1 MDPRSYW
8 NHYVSQHGGPAGTA
22 RRLGIPFQTIASI
35 CNGNRGIGRKTAR
48 RMAEQDTLLDEKILI
63 WVTAAD
69 APSARNPAA
78 TQTPAFTHT
87 PDPTAPPPSP
97 RTEPARPAR

>member
-48 RMAEQDTLLDEKILI
+48 RMAEQDPLLDEKILI

-69 APSARNPAA
+69 APSARNTAA
-78 TQTPAFTHT
+78 T
-87 PDPTAPPPSP
+87 
-97 RTEPARPAR
+97 

>member
-48 RMAEQDTLLDEKILI
+48 RMAEQDPLLAEKILI

-69 APSARNPAA
+69 APAARNPAA
-78 TQTPAFTHT
+78 RSEESRVGKAGVSKGGSRG
-87 PDPTAPPPSP
+87 SP
-97 RTEPARPAR
+97 YH

>member
-22 RRLGIPFQTIASI
+22 RRLGIPFQTTASI
-35 CNGNRGIGRKTAR
+35 CNGNRGLGRKPAR
-48 RMAEQDTLLDEKILI
+48 RMADQEPLLDTKILL

-69 APSARNPAA
+69 APSARTTAA
-78 TQTPAFTHT
+78 TSPHPVPHGPPT
-87 PDPTAPPPSP
+87 TAPQPPP
-97 RTEPARPAR
+97 QAPP

>member
-48 RMAEQDTLLDEKILI
+48 RMAEQDTLLDEKILL

-69 APSARNPAA
+69 APSAQNTGATHPHAA
-78 TQTPAFTHT
+78 TH
-87 PDPTAPPPSP
+87 APPPMATHPRP
-97 RTEPARPAR
+97 RTAT

>member
-48 RMAEQDTLLDEKILI
+48 RMAEQDPLLDEKILI

-69 APSARNPAA
+69 APSARNTAA
-78 TQTPAFTHT
+78 TRSEERRVGKECDSTCRSRW
-87 PDPTAPPPSP
+87 SP
-97 RTEPARPAR
+97 YH